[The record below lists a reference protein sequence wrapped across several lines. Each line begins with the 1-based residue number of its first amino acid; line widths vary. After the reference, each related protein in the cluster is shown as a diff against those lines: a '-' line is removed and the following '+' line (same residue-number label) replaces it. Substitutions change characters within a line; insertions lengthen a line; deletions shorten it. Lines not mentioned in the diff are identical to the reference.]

1 VLASWQARKP
11 SSLLAS
17 EPASLRGNFMDTVI
31 ETHDLTKRYGSQTA
45 VNRLNLQ
52 VARGEIFGFLGPNG
66 AGKTTTFLMLLG
78 LSEPTAGSALVC
90 GFDPTREALKVKR
103 VVGYLPENVGFYDE
117 MTAVDNLRFVARLNG
132 IRDGALAR
140 KIDEALDRVGLQAE
154 ARKRVGAYSR
164 GMRQRLGIAEVLMKD
179 PQVVFLDELTLGL
192 DPDGTQRMLEMVR
205 TLSRERGI
213 TVFFSSHQLDQVQRI
228 SDRVGIMLQ
237 GSLVGVGPM
246 DDLAKRKLGV
256 DQAQYTLEE
265 IYMRY
270 FKEGVPA
277 TP

>member
-1 VLASWQARKP
+1 
-11 SSLLAS
+11 
-17 EPASLRGNFMDTVI
+17 MDTVI
-31 ETHDLTKRYGSQTA
+31 ETQELTKRYGSQTA
-45 VNRLNLQ
+45 VDRLNLQ

-78 LSEPTAGSALVC
+78 LSEPSAGSARVC

-103 VVGYLPENVGFYDE
+103 VVGYLPENVGFYDD
-117 MTAVDNLRFVARLNG
+117 MTAADNLRFVARLNG
-132 IRDGALAR
+132 IRGGGLPAKLE
-140 KIDEALDRVGLQAE
+140 EAMDRVGLLAE

-179 PQVVFLDELTLGL
+179 PQVVFLDEPTLGL
-192 DPDGTQRMLEMVR
+192 DPDGTQRMLEMIR
-205 TLSRERGI
+205 ALSRERGI

-237 GSLVGVGPM
+237 GNLVGVGSM

-265 IYMRY
+265 IYMKY
-270 FKEGVPA
+270 FQEGVVA
-277 TP
+277 V